1 MHKFQTGFTL
11 IELMIVVAIVGI
23 LAAVALP
30 AYQDY
35 AVRAR
40 VSETMGFIADA
51 KLAAYTNAN
60 HAAMGYAEGYG
71 TVPAVGTADGV
82 HTVNSKN
89 LVDIRIFG
97 STGVIV
103 ATTSAAAG
111 NGTLV
116 VSPYTGG
123 TDVLGTG
130 GIALVTAV
138 AGTPIPTPAS
148 EVKWRC
154 KAAGA
159 LGFGVAG
166 TLPSKY
172 APSECR

>member
-1 MHKFQTGFTL
+1 MQQSL
-11 IELMIVVAIVGI
+11 VVAIIGI

-35 AVRAR
+35 TVRAR
-40 VSETMGFIADA
+40 VSEAMGFIADA

-71 TVPAVGTADGV
+71 TVPAVGVADGTY
-82 HTVNSKN
+82 TVNSKN
-89 LVDIRIFG
+89 VVNVRITG
-97 STGVIV
+97 TTGVIV
-103 ATTSAAAG
+103 ATTSILAG

-130 GIALVTAV
+130 GVALATAV
-138 AGTPIPTPAS
+138 AGTPIPTPVS

-159 LGFGVAG
+159 LGFGAAG
-166 TLPSKY
+166 TMLSKY
-172 APSECR
+172 VPGECR